1 LIDLEKTTLYSL
13 QEIKKKI
20 KEAEQF
26 LHKSLERDGKKRSG
40 SYYTP
45 IFIVEYMVKN
55 TISKAIVDRINN
67 LQRKIVFKDIE
78 ALTKC
83 QDLEIINLLFH
94 QILPTFVVCDLAMGW
109 GIFLLYA
116 FDFFLSFYLSFHSY
130 IIDNMN
136 YSFRKGSTAQEWI
149 INNII
154 SNNIWGFD
162 LSSESVKLGKL
173 KLIERALISLNQETA
188 YLSEFKLF
196 VANSLL
202 NLPHLSKNRK
212 ESNKAYFDVI
222 LGNPPY
228 VNVKKLDIKERKLYS
243 QIYKTYNPNGD
254 ISNVFWE
261 KSLEL
266 CKDGGRIS
274 LITPRYWLEGND
286 SDKLREYILAN
297 SSISEIIDFRSNRTL
312 FLSTENR
319 LGVDTA
325 IITIQKHTPSE
336 KNISVLISLKDT
348 IVDSIN
354 KSSFKEI
361 KFNQNLLSKKRWTFE
376 KNSTLA
382 MLEDNVDYYLGD
394 DKKYKEFNGIC
405 HIGKGCST
413 GNNKIFRLKKL
424 SNQLFEGHNK
434 LKVPLEK
441 YELKVLRVLIK
452 NSDISRFI
460 WKPGSDY
467 WIFLKDEDIEKYPNI
482 KNYLLNFMPQL
493 ERTQIKYGLKNYYD
507 YAAYRSLNLINSS
520 SKFICPYQAI
530 ENRFALIFPENPTTI
545 NETDIITLTIKEK
558 MSGKI
563 EPLYLL
569 SVLNSELIQYFTIIN
584 NKKIYNLYDFRSNQ
598 IAHYP
603 IKKCNKQTSFTYL
616 TSFLIQIL
624 QDCQSENSRNLLLDL
639 LNTLVYEL
647 YFEQLLSTEFND
659 KIEQY
664 LIQIPLQEVES
675 VDSSAV
681 NRILNK
687 LLNDDSVKK
696 DIKKIRNLKQV
707 QEIQKFIKLH

>member
-1 LIDLEKTTLYSL
+1 MEKTTLYSL
-13 QEIKKKI
+13 QEVKKKI
-20 KEAEQF
+20 EEAEQF
-26 LHKSLERDGKKRSG
+26 LHKSLERDGKKESG

-45 IFIVEYMVKN
+45 GFIVEYMVKN
-55 TISKAIVDRINN
+55 TISKALVDRINN
-67 LQRKIVFKDIE
+67 LQKKVVFKDIE

-83 QDLEIINLLFH
+83 QDLEIINLLLY
-94 QILPTFVVCDLAMGW
+94 QILPTFAVCDLAMGW
-109 GIFLLYA
+109 GIFLLHA

-130 IIDNMN
+130 IMDNMG
-136 YSFRKGSTAQEWI
+136 YSFRKENTAQVWI

-173 KLIERALISLNQETA
+173 KLIEKALISLNQENA

-202 NLPHLSKNRK
+202 NLPQLSKNRK
-212 ESNKAYFDVI
+212 EVNKTYFDVI

-228 VNVKKLDIKERKLYS
+228 VNVKKLDIKERKFYS

-254 ISNVFWE
+254 VSNVFWE

-266 CKDGGRIS
+266 CKDNGRIS

-286 SDKLREYILAN
+286 SDKLREYMLAK

-394 DKKYKEFNGIC
+394 DKKYKEF
-405 HIGKGCST
+405 
-413 GNNKIFRLKKL
+413 KL
-424 SNQLFEGHNK
+424 PLQNHFE
-434 LKVPLEK
+434 P
-441 YELKVLRVLIK
+441 
-452 NSDISRFI
+452 
-460 WKPGSDY
+460 
-467 WIFLKDEDIEKYPNI
+467 IFL
-482 KNYLLNFMPQL
+482 
-493 ERTQIKYGLKNYYD
+493 
-507 YAAYRSLNLINSS
+507 
-520 SKFICPYQAI
+520 
-530 ENRFALIFPENPTTI
+530 
-545 NETDIITLTIKEK
+545 
-558 MSGKI
+558 
-563 EPLYLL
+563 
-569 SVLNSELIQYFTIIN
+569 
-584 NKKIYNLYDFRSNQ
+584 
-598 IAHYP
+598 
-603 IKKCNKQTSFTYL
+603 
-616 TSFLIQIL
+616 
-624 QDCQSENSRNLLLDL
+624 
-639 LNTLVYEL
+639 
-647 YFEQLLSTEFND
+647 
-659 KIEQY
+659 
-664 LIQIPLQEVES
+664 
-675 VDSSAV
+675 
-681 NRILNK
+681 
-687 LLNDDSVKK
+687 
-696 DIKKIRNLKQV
+696 QV
-707 QEIQKFIKLH
+707 